1 MIWFILILVAVVG
14 IFTTKRTVFVAAL
27 IVLFLSIG
35 IQRTFTEFELPV
47 GVTFEGTE
55 VVETTEVCG
64 KAIPLLLNFGDQQA
78 DLASGLRRNCLK
90 AGRTRVVEA
99 FIAIVV
105 GLVWSSRGMA
115 NDPCAGTDAY
125 RRGAQPAAAY
135 RPETKRANRLTALV
149 GPMTRP
155 SQQRLISALCGSS
168 HRHQGAQGPSRQSVS
183 L

>member
-14 IFTTKRTVFVAAL
+14 IFTTKRVIFVAAL
-27 IVLFLSIG
+27 VVLFLSIG

-90 AGRTRVVEA
+90 AGRTRVFEA
-99 FIAIVV
+99 VIAIVV
-105 GLVWSSRGMA
+105 GLGGAAVGWRMIPALAPTPIDEALNPLPRIDQKPRGR
-115 NDPCAGTDAY
+115 TD
-125 RRGAQPAAAY
+125 
-135 RPETKRANRLTALV
+135 
-149 GPMTRP
+149 
-155 SQQRLISALCGSS
+155 
-168 HRHQGAQGPSRQSVS
+168 
-183 L
+183 

>member
-105 GLVWSSRGMA
+105 GLGGAAVGWRMIPALAPTPIDEVLNPLPRIDQKPRGRI
-115 NDPCAGTDAY
+115 D
-125 RRGAQPAAAY
+125 
-135 RPETKRANRLTALV
+135 
-149 GPMTRP
+149 
-155 SQQRLISALCGSS
+155 
-168 HRHQGAQGPSRQSVS
+168 
-183 L
+183 